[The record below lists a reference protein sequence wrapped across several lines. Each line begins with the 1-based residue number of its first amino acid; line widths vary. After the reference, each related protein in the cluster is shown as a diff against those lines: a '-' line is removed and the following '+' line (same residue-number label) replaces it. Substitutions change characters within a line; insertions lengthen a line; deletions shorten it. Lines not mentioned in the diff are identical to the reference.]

1 MTPYLDDRHTA
12 YQRLRETDPVHWEPT
27 MRLWVV
33 TRHAD
38 VVDLLRDQR
47 YSVDHTNATDF
58 VPAAQATTSM
68 VNLDPPRHTRVR
80 ALVAA
85 AFTRPLLDSLETV
98 VDATVRG
105 LLDRVALQGGLDVVS
120 ELASPLALT
129 VLAELLGIAPEDRGR
144 FRVWAEVLGADR
156 EDGTRAA
163 LEVHGAAVRSAFAGY
178 IRTWA
183 AVATGRPGEGL
194 IGALAKPRT
203 GDDRLDQSELVANC
217 QLIVT
222 AGHETAASLVAS
234 GLAALVGDSERLE
247 RLRRQPELLEAA
259 VEELLRLEAPV
270 QLTSRVAREDVELG
284 GRHIQGGHEVVAVLA
299 AANRD
304 PEQFPEPDVCDLG
317 RSPNPHLAFGR
328 GPHFC
333 LGAPLARLQARIAFR
348 HVLERFPRLRLARE
362 PAFRRSAV
370 LRSPT
375 RLEVLFE

>member
-1 MTPYLDDRHTA
+1 
-12 YQRLRETDPVHWEPT
+12 

-33 TRHAD
+33 TRYAD
-38 VVDLLRDQR
+38 VVAMLRDHR
-47 YSVDHTNATDF
+47 FSADHTIASDF
-58 VPAAQATTSM
+58 VPAAQTTISM

-85 AFTRPLLDSLETV
+85 ALTRPLLDSLEAV
-98 VDATVRG
+98 VDATVRR

-129 VLAELLGIAPEDRGR
+129 VLAELLGIPPGDRGR

-156 EDGTRAA
+156 EDATRAA
-163 LEVHGAAVRSAFAGY
+163 LEAHGAAVRSAFAGY
-178 IRTWA
+178 IRARA
-183 AVATGRPGEGL
+183 AAATGEPGEGMC
-194 IGALAKPRT
+194 GALANPRAD
-203 GDDRLDQSELVANC
+203 DDRLEESELVANL

-234 GLAALVGDSERLE
+234 GLAALVGERERLE
-247 RLRRQPELLEAA
+247 RLRRQPELMETA

-284 GRHIQGGHEVVAVLA
+284 GRHIQRGHEVVAVLA

-304 PEQFPEPDVCDLG
+304 PEQFPEPEVCDLG
-317 RSPNPHLAFGR
+317 RSHNPHLAFGR

-348 HVLERFPRLRLARE
+348 HLLERFPRLRLAGE